1 MLQIKQ
7 NIKHIT
13 VQSKTEKE
21 NRSKENFNCNI
32 SGIERLLTWVSNVK
46 LCILFISF

>member
-7 NIKHIT
+7 NIKHTT

-21 NRSKENFNCNI
+21 NMSKENLICNR
-32 SGIERLLTWVSNVK
+32 SGIERSLT
-46 LCILFISF
+46 